1 MLLNSGQDEINVLAK
16 ADEAPGL
23 LNMTLSDIFR
33 GINFLKRVDA
43 FFLP

>member
-1 MLLNSGQDEINVLAK
+1 MSLNSGQDEINMLAR

-23 LNMTLSDIFR
+23 LNVTLSDIFR
-33 GINFLKRVDA
+33 DINFLKRVDA

>member
-23 LNMTLSDIFR
+23 LNMTLGNIFR